1 MDHLYQILALIS
13 VLVYWIIIAAVTA
26 RIVIRRRSIG
36 VSFAWMMVIYVIPVV
51 GIVAYLLIGEQNIGR
66 TRAVRAQKMYKPY
79 GEWFAHLFETQQYH
93 TGIQSHHAQSIGRLC
108 KKRLGIPPLADN
120 DLQLLASPEQILTS
134 MIEDIDKA
142 TLSIHLEFYI
152 WHPGGM
158 ADSVA
163 QALIQAAQR
172 GITIRLLLDAAGSHQ
187 FFRSEWPEKMQASG
201 ISIARALKVSPLRI
215 LFRRMDLRMH
225 RKIVII
231 DNVIGYTGS
240 MNLVDPSCFKA
251 NSGVGEWID
260 VMIRVTGTC
269 VPLLNAIQSWDWEVE
284 TDQRFLP
291 EKPICQSHPAPEQ
304 LDTVQVIPSGP
315 GMPEEIIHE
324 VLLQSLYQAER
335 KVVITT
341 PYFVPSENLQVALI
355 AAAHRGL
362 CVNIIIPDK
371 NDSLMVEWASR
382 SFFAELLQAGV
393 NIHRFKGG
401 LLHTKSVVID
411 EAFSLIG
418 SVNLDMRSLWL
429 NFELTLAVDDLSF
442 TQDLTQLQQEYMDNS
457 TLVDYSLWRKRPV
470 HKRVT
475 EQFFYLFSPLL

>member
-1 MDHLYQILALIS
+1 MDHLYEILTLLS
-13 VLVYWIIIAAVTA
+13 VLAYWIIIAAITA

-51 GIVAYLLIGEQNIGR
+51 GIVAYLLFGEQNIGR
-66 TRAVRAQKMYKPY
+66 TRAVRAKNMYRPY
-79 GEWFAHLFETQQYH
+79 AEWFSHLFKIRQYQPG
-93 TGIQSHHAQSIGRLC
+93 TLSHHAQSIGLLC
-108 KKRLGIPPLADN
+108 ENRLGIPPLADN
-120 DLQLLASPEQILTS
+120 DLQLLSSPEQILNS
-134 MIEDIDKA
+134 MIKDIDNAKH
-142 TLSIHLEFYI
+142 SIHLEFYI

-163 QALIQAAQR
+163 QALVQAAQR
-172 GITIRLLLDAAGSHQ
+172 GITVRLLLDAAGSHQ
-187 FFRSEWPEKMQASG
+187 FFRSKWPAKMQSAG
-201 ISIARALKVSPLRI
+201 ITLARALKVSPLRV

-231 DNVIGYTGS
+231 DNSIGYTGS

-251 NSGVGEWID
+251 SLGVGEWID
-260 VMIRVTGTC
+260 VMIRITGTC
-269 VPLLNAIQSWDWEVE
+269 VPLLDVIQSWDWEVE

-291 EKPICQSHPAPEQ
+291 ESPICKPHHSPEQ

-324 VLLQSLYQAER
+324 VLLQSLYQAEH
-335 KVVITT
+335 KIVITT

-355 AAAHRGL
+355 SAAHRGV
-362 CVNIIIPDK
+362 CVNIIIPNK
-371 NDSLMVEWASR
+371 NDSVMVEWASR
-382 SFFAELLQAGV
+382 SFFTELLQAGV

-411 EAFSLIG
+411 ETFSLIG
-418 SVNLDMRSLWL
+418 TVNLDMRSLWL

-442 TQDLTQLQQEYMDNS
+442 TQELTQLQQEYMDS
-457 TLVDYSLWRKRPV
+457 SSLIDYSLWQKRPV
-470 HKRVT
+470 HKRAT